1 MAMKL
6 FDLFRRK
13 GDPNKEEANLYAST
27 ITKQLTRMGM
37 CYIKQTKDID
47 LFQEVQFVNP
57 LIVRPDRVEL
67 EVDVSRLPRGVALA
81 QLKEQAIV
89 ETISTAAKRRVT
101 VRHNP
106 RAGFWFIVE
115 RDEIEKGF
123 FYYRE
128 LQAPSVNSPLL
139 IPIGRDER
147 GKQIWRPLAKM
158 PHLLLAG
165 ATGGGKTTFIHAM
178 ACWLVTH
185 YPPDEMRLIMVDL
198 KEGLDLVRY
207 NGLPHLL
214 RPVAHEREEAL
225 AILEWTF
232 DEIKRR
238 GEEMRELR
246 ASDIVSYRYRSKK
259 RIPYIT
265 FIFDE
270 IANLHLLD
278 PKAKTRAWS
287 LLKDSAQ
294 RARALGINLVFAT
307 QRPSVE
313 VIDGDIKANFTTRVA
328 FGCSN
333 EVDSRVIIDDGSAA
347 NMPVGDL
354 IYLDRAG
361 LMGPLRGVYI
371 KEAEV
376 DQIVAETI
384 AQYGDDEPPALP
396 DTTSDRAELEQRMI
410 EYARESLG
418 GDFPINTLAQQ
429 FATEATVRQIQEIA
443 QDLQDRGILHP
454 ARGSRP
460 RTLAKDEQDG

>member
-1 MAMKL
+1 MINRFL
-6 FDLFRRK
+6 NLFRRQR
-13 GDPNKEEANLYAST
+13 DPNRVEANTYATT

-37 CYIKQTKDID
+37 CYIKQTKDTDI
-47 LFQEVQFVNP
+47 FQEVQFVNP

-81 QLKEQAIV
+81 QLKDQAIV
-89 ETISTAAKRRVT
+89 ETISTAVKRRVT

-106 RAGFWFIVE
+106 RAGFWFVVE

-128 LQAPSVNSPLL
+128 LNAPNANSPLL
-139 IPIGRDER
+139 IPIGRDDR
-147 GKQIWRPLAKM
+147 GTQIWRPLAKM

-178 ACWLVTH
+178 ACWLITH
-185 YPPDEMRLIMVDL
+185 YPPEEMRLIMVDL

-214 RPVAHEREEAL
+214 RPVAHERHEAL
-225 AILEWTF
+225 DILEWTF

-238 GEEMRELR
+238 GEDMRELR
-246 ASDIVSYRYRSKK
+246 ASDIVSYRYRCKK

-278 PKAKTRAWS
+278 SKAKVRAWS

-307 QRPSVE
+307 QRPSVD

-333 EVDSRVIIDDGSAA
+333 EVDSRVIIDSGDAA
-347 NMPVGDL
+347 SMPVGDL

-361 LMGPLRGVYI
+361 QMGPLRGVYI
-371 KEAEV
+371 KESEV
-376 DQIVAETI
+376 DQIVSETI
-384 AQYGDDEPPALP
+384 AQYGNFEPAALP
-396 DTTSDRAELEQRMI
+396 ATIIDRADLERRML
-410 EYARESLG
+410 EYARNSLG
-418 GDFPINTLAQQ
+418 GDFPINIMAQQ
-429 FATEATVRQIQEIA
+429 FGGEASAREIQDIA
-443 QDLQDRGILHP
+443 QDLEARGILHP

-460 RTLAKDEQDG
+460 RAIKGDQDE